1 MPDRPTAVCTAAVV
15 CVLVLLVEHAFVAWA
30 GEPCT
35 PVSHML
41 TAPNETTE
49 SPVNRPIAGVKASR
63 LLIDSLLP
71 PLRESCVYVVNACQ
85 PEKAFPA
92 TLTRHLTVT
101 CAAGVEFAQRMEK
114 IHAQDH
120 LQRSARWL

>member
-1 MPDRPTAVCTAAVV
+1 MCTAAVV
-15 CVLVLLVEHAFVAWA
+15 CVSVLLVEHAFVVWA

-92 TLTRHLTVT
+92 TLTRHLAVAR
-101 CAAGVEFAQRMEK
+101 AAGVEFAQQMEK
-114 IHAQDH
+114 IHAQEH
-120 LQRSARWL
+120 RQRSAGW

>member
-1 MPDRPTAVCTAAVV
+1 MS
-15 CVLVLLVEHAFVAWA
+15 VLLLEHAFLALA

-63 LLIDSLLP
+63 LFIDSLLP

-85 PEKAFPA
+85 PRKAFPA

-101 CAAGVEFAQRMEK
+101 RAAGVEFAQQMEK

-120 LQRSARWL
+120 RQRSAGW

>member
-1 MPDRPTAVCTAAVV
+1 MCTAAVV
-15 CVLVLLVEHAFVAWA
+15 CVLVLLMEHAFVAWA

-63 LLIDSLLP
+63 LVIDSLLP

-85 PEKAFPA
+85 PVKAFPA
-92 TLTRHLTVT
+92 TLTRHLTVAR
-101 CAAGVEFAQRMEK
+101 AAGVEFALQMEK
-114 IHAQDH
+114 IHAHDH
-120 LQRSARWL
+120 RQRTAGGK

>member
-1 MPDRPTAVCTAAVV
+1 VCTAAVV
-15 CVLVLLVEHAFVAWA
+15 CVLGLLAEHAFAAWA

-71 PLRESCVYVVNACQ
+71 PLRESCAYVVNAYQ
-85 PEKAFPA
+85 LEKAFPA
-92 TLTRHLTVT
+92 TLTRHLAVPR
-101 CAAGVEFAQRMEK
+101 AAGVEFAQRMEK

-120 LQRSARWL
+120 RQCSAGR